1 MATKE
6 IKTELAKVYITS
18 DNSIFLHQDEA
29 EFWQDHLNRVDE
41 QILKRYEMGGDD
53 E

>member
-18 DNSIFLHQDEA
+18 DGSLFFYKDEA